1 MLDSCVIIAKKIGR
15 NQIKT
20 LKDLQRLRMVLTAK
34 GARQTMLKLEM
45 FCEFQLIKSFLMLTE
60 Y

>member
-45 FCEFQLIKSFLMLTE
+45 FCEFQLIKPFLMLTE